1 MPNSML
7 KNLFRRIPLAW
18 RQVTREKTRLTVAI
32 AGIAFADL
40 LMFIQLGLKD
50 ALYDSVSIPYQ
61 NLQGD
66 VFLINPLFES
76 LNVIQSFPR
85 ERLYQAAGV
94 EGVDSFSSLYIGSGE
109 WRNPQ
114 NQTNQATLIW
124 GIDPGNS
131 AITLPEIQP
140 HLSELQLLDRVLYD
154 RAGRDDLFGHITQQL
169 QETNPLTIQLND
181 KTVQVI
187 GTFALGASFA
197 ADGNLI
203 VGDSTFLRLFPDRK
217 ANQIDIGLLT
227 LKPGTDIEQVK
238 AMLQANLPDDVRVL
252 THDELVEHEKAFWQT
267 NSPIGFIFGLGAIIG
282 FVVGVVIVYQILYS
296 DVSDHL
302 PEYAT
307 LKAMGYSDRYLINV
321 LLQEALILAAL
332 GFVPGLLLSTGLYF
346 VAASATLLPIGMTA
360 NRAGIVLGLTIVMC
374 AASGAVAM
382 RKLQAADPADIF

>member
-1 MPNSML
+1 ML
-7 KNLFRRIPLAW
+7 NTMFRRIPLAW
-18 RQVTREKTRLTVAI
+18 RQVTREKTRLAVAI

-66 VFLINPLFES
+66 IFLINPLFES
-76 LNVIQSFPR
+76 LNVVQSFPR

-94 EGVDSFSSLYIGSGE
+94 EGVASFSALYVGSGE

-124 GIDPGNS
+124 GIDPENS

-140 HLSELQLLDRVLYD
+140 RLGELKLLDRALYD
-154 RAGRDDLFGHITQQL
+154 RAGRDDLFGYITQQL
-169 QETNPLTIQLND
+169 EETNPLTIQLND

-187 GTFALGASFA
+187 DTFALGASFA
-197 ADGNLI
+197 ADGNVI
-203 VGDSTFLRLFPDRK
+203 VGDSTFLRLFPSRK
-217 ANQIDIGLLT
+217 ANQIDIGLLV
-227 LKPGTDIEQVK
+227 LEPGQDAAQVK
-238 AMLQANLPDDVRVL
+238 ATLQAYLPNDVRVL
-252 THDELVEHEKAFWQT
+252 THDELIEHEKQFWQT
-267 NSPIGFIFGLGAIIG
+267 NSPIGFIFGLGAVIG
-282 FVVGVVIVYQILYS
+282 FIVGIVIVYQILYS

-332 GFVPGLLLSTGLYF
+332 GFLPGLLLSTGLYY

-360 NRAGIVLGLTIVMC
+360 NRAGMVLGLTIVMC